1 MRNVVLSSICAAA
14 IGLSTIGGAF
24 AQTSGGTAA
33 PSAPASNQ
41 TNVTGPAA
49 DSDTAGMHAMNK
61 MKKKKTSKSKMK
73 TEGMEK
79 KM

>member
-14 IGLSTIGGAF
+14 IGLSTVGGAF
-24 AQTSGGTAA
+24 AQTSGATSPG
-33 PSAPASNQ
+33 APASNQ

-49 DSDTAGMHAMNK
+49 GNDTAGMNSMNK
-61 MKKKKTSKSKMK
+61 MKKKKMSKSKMK
-73 TEGMEK
+73 KHEMEK

>member
-14 IGLSTIGGAF
+14 IGLSTVGGAF

-33 PSAPASNQ
+33 PGAPASNQ

-49 DSDTAGMHAMNK
+49 GKDTAGMDSMNK
-61 MKKKKTSKSKMK
+61 MKKKKTSKSKMQK
-73 TEGMEK
+73 GDMEK

>member
-14 IGLSTIGGAF
+14 IGLSATGGAF
-24 AQTSGGTAA
+24 AQASGMDR

-41 TNVTGPAA
+41 SNVTGPATG
-49 DSDTAGMHAMNK
+49 SDMNSMNK
-61 MKKKKTSKSKMK
+61 MKKKKMTKVSKSKMK
-73 TEGMEK
+73 KGGMEK